1 MDILKLVDE
10 GERLG
15 LRGQELRDFVGAQQE
30 RERASRAL
38 AREIAKENA
47 VRERSMAKESYD
59 RERDNSDRERENVDR
74 ERLIAREKFDR
85 ENDERERER
94 SKQKAEFEIEM
105 QLLEKQIAL
114 ERMKANNNN
123 INASYETLGANQKSR
138 MTRPIIELPCFDE
151 ENDKIDSYLRHFER
165 VASYE
170 GWDIASYPIYLS
182 TLLTGKARDVYCRLP
197 LALAN
202 DYRYLKKALL
212 AKYQLTVD
220 DYSRKFFSVR
230 QANEESCTDLWG
242 DLEFNLD
249 QWLELSN
256 VEKTFE
262 GLRELLL
269 REQFLYSCK
278 TDMAIFV
285 KERAPMD
292 QKSMLDMAI
301 NYESAHKYVGYEEAQ
316 RQPVSNQG
324 GMRKCSNIPRYRHPQ
339 SNRHY
344 RCKKV
349 GHRANECR
357 QTNNTPSQRDYHL
370 KNSHGIANAGVTS
383 LTHGCSIYESEAQLR
398 CGCSVPVLGN
408 AYVDYQPDIPTPMGY
423 VSTEVERV
431 LRGTGCSDE
440 VNQGVELKCRDA
452 ISTQIEEGQK
462 STTDEYEEVQKSTTD
477 AYEEVQKSTTDA
489 HEEVQQST
497 TDAYEEVQQSTT
509 DACEEVQQ
517 STTDAFKE
525 VQQSTTDAFEE
536 VQQSTTDA
544 FEEVQTSTTDAYEEV
559 QQSTTDAYEEETYVY
574 NYTYDDID
582 SDQFESDDEVSPD
595 NVDREESDTMVETC
609 VSEKQSRNSV
619 TFKPLPVHK
628 HCYVNISHRYLC
640 SPFKEGGLRV
650 MRQLWEKER
659 IT

>member
-1 MDILKLVDE
+1 MDILLKFIDE
-10 GERLG
+10 GESLG
-15 LRGQELRDFVGAQQE
+15 LHGKELHDFVKAQQE

-38 AREIAKENA
+38 EIEIARGNYERERLVAKENC
-47 VRERSMAKESYD
+47 
-59 RERDNSDRERENVDR
+59 DR
-74 ERLIAREKFDR
+74 ERLIAKENCDRERLIAKENCDRERLLAR
-85 ENDERERER
+85 ENDERARKR
-94 SKQKAEFEIEM
+94 SEEKAEFEVKM
-105 QLLEKQIAL
+105 QLLEEQIEL
-114 ERMKANNNN
+114 ERLKANNNN
-123 INASYETLGANQKSR
+123 RNASRETLGANEKVR
-138 MTRPIIELPCFDE
+138 MARPIIELPCFDE
-151 ENDKIDSYLRHFER
+151 ESDKIDSYLRHFER

-170 GWDIASYPIYLS
+170 GWDIASYPIYLN
-182 TLLTGKARDVYCRLP
+182 TLLTGKAREVYCRLP

-220 DYSRKFFSVR
+220 DYRRKFFSVK
-230 QANEESCTDLWG
+230 QVNGESCTNLCG

-269 REQFLYSCK
+269 REQFLYSCQK
-278 TDMAIFV
+278 DMAMFLKV
-285 KERAPMD
+285 RAPVD
-292 QKSMLDMAI
+292 QKSMLDLAI
-301 NYESAHKYVGYEEAQ
+301 NYEWAHKYVGYEEAQ
-316 RQPVSNQG
+316 PISNQG
-324 GMRKCSNIPRYRHPQ
+324 GMRKCSNITRYRHPQ

-357 QTNNTPSQRDYHL
+357 QTNNKPSQRDYHL
-370 KNSHGIANAGVTS
+370 TNSHGIANAGVTS
-383 LTHGCSIYESEAQLR
+383 LTHVCSIYESEAQLR

-408 AYVDYQPDIPTPMGY
+408 ACVDYQQYIPTPTGY
-423 VSTEVERV
+423 VSTEIERV
-431 LRGTGCSDE
+431 LRDTGCSDD
-440 VNQGVELKCRDA
+440 VDQGVELKCRDA

-477 AYEEVQKSTTDA
+477 EYEEVQKSTTD
-489 HEEVQQST
+489 T
-497 TDAYEEVQQSTT
+497 
-509 DACEEVQQ
+509 
-517 STTDAFKE
+517 
-525 VQQSTTDAFEE
+525 
-536 VQQSTTDA
+536 
-544 FEEVQTSTTDAYEEV
+544 YEEV
-559 QQSTTDAYEEETYVY
+559 QQSTTDAYEEETYAY

-628 HCYVNISHRYLC
+628 HCYVNTSHRYLC

>member
-1 MDILKLVDE
+1 M
-10 GERLG
+10 
-15 LRGQELRDFVGAQQE
+15 
-30 RERASRAL
+30 
-38 AREIAKENA
+38 
-47 VRERSMAKESYD
+47 
-59 RERDNSDRERENVDR
+59 
-74 ERLIAREKFDR
+74 
-85 ENDERERER
+85 
-94 SKQKAEFEIEM
+94 
-105 QLLEKQIAL
+105 
-114 ERMKANNNN
+114 
-123 INASYETLGANQKSR
+123 
-138 MTRPIIELPCFDE
+138 
-151 ENDKIDSYLRHFER
+151 HFER

-170 GWDIASYPIYLS
+170 GWDIASYPIYLN
-182 TLLTGKARDVYCRLP
+182 TLLTGKAREVYCRLP

-202 DYRYLKKALL
+202 DHRYLKKALL

-220 DYSRKFFSVR
+220 DYRRKFFSAKQV
-230 QANEESCTDLWG
+230 NGESCTNLCG

-262 GLRELLL
+262 GPRELLL

-278 TDMAIFV
+278 KDMALFLKV
-285 KERAPMD
+285 RAPVD
-292 QKSMLDMAI
+292 QKSMLDLAI
-301 NYESAHKYVGYEEAQ
+301 HYERAHKYVGYEEA
-316 RQPVSNQG
+316 QPVSNQG

-357 QTNNTPSQRDYHL
+357 QTNNKHSQRDYHL
-370 KNSHGIANAGVTS
+370 TNSHGIANAGVTS
-383 LTHGCSIYESEAQLR
+383 LTHVCSIYESEAQLR

-408 AYVDYQPDIPTPMGY
+408 ACVDYQQYIPTPMGY

-431 LRGTGCSDE
+431 LRDTGCSDE
-440 VNQGVELKCRDA
+440 VNQGVEHKCRDA
-452 ISTQIEEGQK
+452 ISTQIEEGQ
-462 STTDEYEEVQKSTTD
+462 
-477 AYEEVQKSTTDA
+477 
-489 HEEVQQST
+489 QST
-497 TDAYEEVQQSTT
+497 ADACEEVQQSTT

-517 STTDAFKE
+517 STTDAFEE

-544 FEEVQTSTTDAYEEV
+544 FEEVQTSTTDMYEEV

-574 NYTYDDID
+574 NYTHDDID
-582 SDQFESDDEVSPD
+582 SDQFDSDDEVIPD

-609 VSEKQSRNSV
+609 VSENQSRDSV

-628 HCYVNISHRYLC
+628 HCYVNTSHRYLC

>member
-1 MDILKLVDE
+1 MDILLKFIDE

-15 LRGQELRDFVGAQQE
+15 LHGKELHDFVKAQQE

-38 AREIAKENA
+38 EIEIARGNYERERLVAKENC
-47 VRERSMAKESYD
+47 
-59 RERDNSDRERENVDR
+59 DR
-74 ERLIAREKFDR
+74 ERLLARE
-85 ENDERERER
+85 NGERARKR
-94 SKQKAEFEIEM
+94 SEEKAEFEVKM
-105 QLLEKQIAL
+105 QLLEEQIEL

-123 INASYETLGANQKSR
+123 RNASYETLGANQKSR
-138 MTRPIIELPCFDE
+138 MARPIIELPCFDE

-170 GWDIASYPIYLS
+170 GWDIASYPMYLN
-182 TLLTGKARDVYCRLP
+182 TLLTGKAREVYCRLP

-202 DYRYLKKALL
+202 DYRYIKKALL

-220 DYSRKFFSVR
+220 DYRRKFFSVK
-230 QANEESCTDLWG
+230 QVNGESCTNLCG

-256 VEKTFE
+256 VEKTLE

-278 TDMAIFV
+278 KDMALFL
-285 KERAPMD
+285 KLRAPVD
-292 QKSMLDMAI
+292 QKSMLDLAI
-301 NYESAHKYVGYEEAQ
+301 NYERAHKYVGYEEA
-316 RQPVSNQG
+316 QPVSNQG

-357 QTNNTPSQRDYHL
+357 QTNNKPSQRDYNL
-370 KNSHGIANAGVTS
+370 TNSHGIANAGVTS
-383 LTHGCSIYESEAQLR
+383 LTRVCSIYESEAQLR

-408 AYVDYQPDIPTPMGY
+408 ACVDYQQYIPTPMGY
-423 VSTEVERV
+423 VSTEIERV
-431 LRGTGCSDE
+431 LRDTGCSDD
-440 VNQGVELKCRDA
+440 VDQGVDLKCRDA

-462 STTDEYEEVQKSTTD
+462 STTDEYEEVQ
-477 AYEEVQKSTTDA
+477 
-489 HEEVQQST
+489 
-497 TDAYEEVQQSTT
+497 
-509 DACEEVQQ
+509 
-517 STTDAFKE
+517 
-525 VQQSTTDAFEE
+525 QSTTDAFEE

-544 FEEVQTSTTDAYEEV
+544 FEEVQTTTTDAYEEV

-640 SPFKEGGLRV
+640 SPFKEGGLRI

>member
-1 MDILKLVDE
+1 MDILLKFIDE
-10 GERLG
+10 GESLG
-15 LRGQELRDFVGAQQE
+15 LRGKELHDFVKAQQE

-38 AREIAKENA
+38 EIEIARGNYE
-47 VRERSMAKESYD
+47 RERLVA
-59 RERDNSDRERENVDR
+59 NENCDR
-74 ERLIAREKFDR
+74 ERLIAKENSDRERLLAR
-85 ENDERERER
+85 ENDERARKR
-94 SKQKAEFEIEM
+94 SEEKAEFEVKM
-105 QLLEKQIAL
+105 QLLEEQIEL
-114 ERMKANNNN
+114 ERLKANNNN
-123 INASYETLGANQKSR
+123 RNASRETLGANEKAR
-138 MTRPIIELPCFDE
+138 MARPIIELPCFDE
-151 ENDKIDSYLRHFER
+151 ETDKIDYYLVHFER

-170 GWDIASYPIYLS
+170 GWDIASYPMYLN
-182 TLLTGKARDVYCRLP
+182 TLLTGKAREVYCRLP

-220 DYSRKFFSVR
+220 DYRRKFFSAKQV
-230 QANEESCTDLWG
+230 NGESCTNLCG

-256 VEKTFE
+256 IEKTFE

-269 REQFLYSCK
+269 REQFLHSCQK
-278 TDMAIFV
+278 DMAMFLKV
-285 KERAPMD
+285 RAPVD
-292 QKSMLDMAI
+292 QKCMLDLAI
-301 NYESAHKYVGYEEAQ
+301 NYEWAHKYLGYEEA
-316 RQPVSNQG
+316 QPVSNQG

-357 QTNNTPSQRDYHL
+357 QTNNKPSQRDYHL
-370 KNSHGIANAGVTS
+370 TNSHGIANAGVTS
-383 LTHGCSIYESEAQLR
+383 LTHVCSIYESEAQLR

-408 AYVDYQPDIPTPMGY
+408 AYVDYQPDIPTPTGY
-423 VSTEVERV
+423 VSPEVERV
-431 LRGTGCSDE
+431 LRDTGCSDE

-462 STTDEYEEVQKSTTD
+462 SITDEYEEVRKSTTD

-489 HEEVQQST
+489 NE
-497 TDAYEEVQQSTT
+497 
-509 DACEEVQQ
+509 
-517 STTDAFKE
+517 E

-559 QQSTTDAYEEETYVY
+559 EQSTTDAYEEETYVH

>member
-1 MDILKLVDE
+1 MV
-10 GERLG
+10 
-15 LRGQELRDFVGAQQE
+15 
-30 RERASRAL
+30 
-38 AREIAKENA
+38 
-47 VRERSMAKESYD
+47 
-59 RERDNSDRERENVDR
+59 
-74 ERLIAREKFDR
+74 
-85 ENDERERER
+85 
-94 SKQKAEFEIEM
+94 
-105 QLLEKQIAL
+105 
-114 ERMKANNNN
+114 
-123 INASYETLGANQKSR
+123 KS
-138 MTRPIIELPCFDE
+138 
-151 ENDKIDSYLRHFER
+151 
-165 VASYE
+165 
-170 GWDIASYPIYLS
+170 
-182 TLLTGKARDVYCRLP
+182 
-197 LALAN
+197 
-202 DYRYLKKALL
+202 YRYLKKALL

-220 DYSRKFFSVR
+220 DYRRKFFSVR
-230 QANEESCTDLWG
+230 QANEESCTNLWG

-269 REQFLYSCK
+269 REQFLYSCQK
-278 TDMAIFV
+278 DIAVFLKV
-285 KERAPMD
+285 RAPVD
-292 QKSMLDMAI
+292 QKTMLDLAI
-301 NYESAHKYVGYEEAQ
+301 HYEWAHKYVGYEEAH
-316 RQPVSNQG
+316 PISNQG

-357 QTNNTPSQRDYHL
+357 QTNNKPSQGDYHL
-370 KNSHGIANAGVTS
+370 TNSQGIANAGVTS
-383 LTHGCSIYESEAQLR
+383 LTHVCSIYESEAQLR
-398 CGCSVPVLGN
+398 CGCSVPVFFRN
-408 AYVDYQPDIPTPMGY
+408 ACVDYQPDIPTPTGY

-431 LRGTGCSDE
+431 LRDTGCSDD
-440 VNQGVELKCRDA
+440 VNRGAELQCRDT

-477 AYEEVQKSTTDA
+477 AN
-489 HEEVQQST
+489 
-497 TDAYEEVQQSTT
+497 
-509 DACEEVQQ
+509 
-517 STTDAFKE
+517 
-525 VQQSTTDAFEE
+525 
-536 VQQSTTDA
+536 
-544 FEEVQTSTTDAYEEV
+544 EEV

-582 SDQFESDDEVSPD
+582 SDQFESDDEVSPN

-628 HCYVNISHRYLC
+628 HCYVNTSHRYLC

>member
-10 GERLG
+10 GEELG

-47 VRERSMAKESYD
+47 GRERLMAKESYD
-59 RERDNSDRERENVDR
+59 RERNNSDSERENVDR
-74 ERLIAREKFDR
+74 ERLIAKENFDRERLIARERFDR

-94 SKQKAEFEIEM
+94 SKQKAEFEVKM
-105 QLLEKQIAL
+105 QLLEEQIEL
-114 ERMKANNNN
+114 ERLKANNNN
-123 INASYETLGANQKSR
+123 RNASRETLGANEKAR
-138 MTRPIIELPCFDE
+138 MARPIIELPCFDE
-151 ENDKIDSYLRHFER
+151 ETDKIDYYLVHFER

-170 GWDIASYPIYLS
+170 GWDIASYPMYLN
-182 TLLTGKARDVYCRLP
+182 TLLTGKAREVYCRLP

-220 DYSRKFFSVR
+220 DYRRKFFSVK
-230 QANEESCTDLWG
+230 QVNGESCTNLCG

-269 REQFLYSCK
+269 REQFLYSCQK
-278 TDMAIFV
+278 DMAMFV
-285 KERAPMD
+285 KVRAPVD
-292 QKSMLDMAI
+292 QKSMLDLAMS
-301 NYESAHKYVGYEEAQ
+301 YERAHKYVGYEQA
-316 RQPVSNQG
+316 QPVSNQG

-357 QTNNTPSQRDYHL
+357 QTNNKPSQRDYHL
-370 KNSHGIANAGVTS
+370 TNSHGIANAGVTS
-383 LTHGCSIYESEAQLR
+383 LTHVCSIYESEAQLR

-408 AYVDYQPDIPTPMGY
+408 ACVDYQPDIPTPTGY
-423 VSTEVERV
+423 VNTEVERV
-431 LRGTGCSDE
+431 LRDTGCSDE
-440 VNQGVELKCRDA
+440 VNQGAELQCRDTT
-452 ISTQIEEGQK
+452 STEI
-462 STTDEYEEVQKSTTD
+462 EEVQTSTN
-477 AYEEVQKSTTDA
+477 
-489 HEEVQQST
+489 
-497 TDAYEEVQQSTT
+497 
-509 DACEEVQQ
+509 DACEEVQT
-517 STTDAFKE
+517 STNDAC
-525 VQQSTTDAFEE
+525 EE
-536 VQQSTTDA
+536 VQTSMNDA
-544 FEEVQTSTTDAYEEV
+544 CEEVQTSTSDACEEV
-559 QQSTTDAYEEETYVY
+559 QTSMNDACEEETYVY
-574 NYTYDDID
+574 TYTYDDID
-582 SDQFESDDEVSPD
+582 SDQFESDDEVIPD
-595 NVDREESDTMVETC
+595 NVDMEESDTMVETC
-609 VSEKQSRNSV
+609 VSENQSRDSV

-628 HCYVNISHRYLC
+628 HCYVSTSHRYLW

>member
-38 AREIAKENA
+38 AREIAKQN
-47 VRERSMAKESYD
+47 Y
-59 RERDNSDRERENVDR
+59 
-74 ERLIAREKFDR
+74 
-85 ENDERERER
+85 ERERVR

-105 QLLEKQIAL
+105 QLLEKQIEL

-123 INASYETLGANQKSR
+123 RNASYETLGANQKSR
-138 MTRPIIELPCFDE
+138 MARPIIELPCFDE
-151 ENDKIDSYLRHFER
+151 ETDTIYYYLKHFER

-170 GWDIASYPIYLS
+170 GWDIASYPMYLN
-182 TLLTGKARDVYCRLP
+182 TLLTGKAREVYCRLP

-220 DYSRKFFSVR
+220 DYRRKFFSVK
-230 QANEESCTDLWG
+230 QVNGESCTNLCG

-278 TDMAIFV
+278 KDMALFLKV
-285 KERAPMD
+285 RAPVD

-301 NYESAHKYVGYEEAQ
+301 NYERAHKYVGYEEAQ
-316 RQPVSNQG
+316 PVSNQG
-324 GMRKCSNIPRYRHPQ
+324 GIRKCSNIPRYRHPQ

-357 QTNNTPSQRDYHL
+357 QTNNKPSQRDYHL
-370 KNSHGIANAGVTS
+370 TNSHGIANAGVTS
-383 LTHGCSIYESEAQLR
+383 LTHVCSIYESEAQLR

-408 AYVDYQPDIPTPMGY
+408 ACVDYQPDIPTPTGY

-431 LRGTGCSDE
+431 LRDTGCSDE
-440 VNQGVELKCRDA
+440 VNQGAELQCRDT

-462 STTDEYEEVQKSTTD
+462 STTD
-477 AYEEVQKSTTDA
+477 AYEEVQK
-489 HEEVQQST
+489 
-497 TDAYEEVQQSTT
+497 
-509 DACEEVQQ
+509 
-517 STTDAFKE
+517 
-525 VQQSTTDAFEE
+525 STTDAFEE

-544 FEEVQTSTTDAYEEV
+544 FEEVQTSTTDMYEEV

-582 SDQFESDDEVSPD
+582 SDQFESDDEVIPD
-595 NVDREESDTMVETC
+595 NVDREEYDTMVETC
-609 VSEKQSRNSV
+609 VSENQSRDSV

-628 HCYVNISHRYLC
+628 HCYVNTSQRYLC
-640 SPFKEGGLRV
+640 LPFKEGGLRV

>member
-1 MDILKLVDE
+1 
-10 GERLG
+10 
-15 LRGQELRDFVGAQQE
+15 
-30 RERASRAL
+30 
-38 AREIAKENA
+38 
-47 VRERSMAKESYD
+47 MAK
-59 RERDNSDRERENVDR
+59 ENVDR

-85 ENDERERER
+85 ENDERERVR

-105 QLLEKQIAL
+105 QLLEKQIEL

-123 INASYETLGANQKSR
+123 RNASYETLCANQKSR
-138 MTRPIIELPCFDE
+138 MARPIIELPCFDE

-170 GWDIASYPIYLS
+170 GWDIASYPMYLN

-220 DYSRKFFSVR
+220 DYRRKFFSVK
-230 QANEESCTDLWG
+230 QVNGESCTNLCG

-278 TDMAIFV
+278 KDMALFLKV
-285 KERAPMD
+285 RAPVD
-292 QKSMLDMAI
+292 QKSMLDLAI
-301 NYESAHKYVGYEEAQ
+301 KYERAHKYVGYEEA
-316 RQPVSNQG
+316 QPVSNQG

-357 QTNNTPSQRDYHL
+357 QTNNKTSQRDYHL
-370 KNSHGIANAGVTS
+370 TNSHGIANAGVTS
-383 LTHGCSIYESEAQLR
+383 LTHVCSIYESEAQLR

-408 AYVDYQPDIPTPMGY
+408 AYVDYQPDIPTPTGY

-431 LRGTGCSDE
+431 LRDTGCSDE
-440 VNQGVELKCRDA
+440 VNQGVELNSTGA
-452 ISTQIEEGQK
+452 INLKNEIVQHILQK
-462 STTDEYEEVQKSTTD
+462 RFDL
-477 AYEEVQKSTTDA
+477 
-489 HEEVQQST
+489 
-497 TDAYEEVQQSTT
+497 
-509 DACEEVQQ
+509 
-517 STTDAFKE
+517 
-525 VQQSTTDAFEE
+525 
-536 VQQSTTDA
+536 
-544 FEEVQTSTTDAYEEV
+544 
-559 QQSTTDAYEEETYVY
+559 
-574 NYTYDDID
+574 
-582 SDQFESDDEVSPD
+582 
-595 NVDREESDTMVETC
+595 
-609 VSEKQSRNSV
+609 SR
-619 TFKPLPVHK
+619 
-628 HCYVNISHRYLC
+628 
-640 SPFKEGGLRV
+640 
-650 MRQLWEKER
+650 W
-659 IT
+659 